1 MVSCVIMVCVVASLV
16 CSSSGLC
23 KEEKE
28 MEEFSLAWKDD
39 NAETFINGEFLVK
52 RTCVCVCVCVCACV
66 HACICVRTYVC
77 VYACACDVKTMC
89 VQCISTMCHT
99 YVSVTIVG
107 VTYCYHGSLLTVIV
121 CHVIVTMCHKQR
133 NLSFVS
139 ATHLIGLI
147 LSNDI
152 MT

>member
-1 MVSCVIMVCVVASLV
+1 MSCVIMVCVVASLV

-52 RTCVCVCVCVCACV
+52 RTCVCVCMRACMHLCV
-66 HACICVRTYVC
+66 YVC

-89 VQCISTMCHT
+89 VQCLSTMCHT
-99 YVSVTIVG
+99 
-107 VTYCYHGSLLTVIV
+107 
-121 CHVIVTMCHKQR
+121 
-133 NLSFVS
+133 
-139 ATHLIGLI
+139 
-147 LSNDI
+147 
-152 MT
+152 